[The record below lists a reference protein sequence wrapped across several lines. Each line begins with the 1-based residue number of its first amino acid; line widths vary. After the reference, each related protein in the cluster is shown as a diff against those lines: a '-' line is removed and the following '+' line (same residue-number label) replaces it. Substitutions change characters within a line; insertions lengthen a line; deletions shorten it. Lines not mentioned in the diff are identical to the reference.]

1 MNELIMINYEN
12 ENPTVNGR
20 DLHAALQIDTP
31 YAKWFKRMCEYGFA
45 ENIDYRTVDKN
56 VFRADGT
63 EMPQKQQ
70 EHSISINMAKHLC
83 MIQRT
88 EIGKK
93 FREYFIKIEE
103 SWNSPE
109 KIMERAMQIAH
120 QRAVEAE
127 RRILGLLEEKEVLEI
142 ALNESLQYYT
152 VAKYNK
158 KFRKQWNMEQCQ
170 KIGKGIAGYCRGHGW
185 EIKRCE
191 TNDER
196 FGSVNS
202 YPLDAWK
209 NYLGENL

>member
-1 MNELIMINYEN
+1 MNELIAINYAN

-20 DLHAALQIDTP
+20 DLHVALQIDTP

-56 VFRADGT
+56 VFRVDGT
-63 EMPQKQQ
+63 EMPQKQSDHQ
-70 EHSISINMAKHLC
+70 LSINMAKHLC

-158 KFRKQWNMEQCQ
+158 KFHKRWSMEQCQ
-170 KIGKGIAGYCRGHGW
+170 KIGKGIAGYCRGHGL
-185 EIKRCE
+185 EIKKCE

-202 YPLDAWK
+202 YPLEAWN
-209 NYLGENL
+209 NYLGENF